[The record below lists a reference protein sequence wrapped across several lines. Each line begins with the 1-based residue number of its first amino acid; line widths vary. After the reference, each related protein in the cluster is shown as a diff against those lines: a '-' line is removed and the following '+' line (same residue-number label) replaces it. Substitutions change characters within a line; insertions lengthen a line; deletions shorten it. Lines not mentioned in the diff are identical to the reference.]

1 MQHASDKKVA
11 MSIPICCL
19 SPVQQYNNY
28 PAPLYSIS
36 HYVSLFTEGLKCCK
50 LFWYLLLPSLCY
62 LLCVSLCLSLFLCVS
77 LCLSLCFS
85 FFLCLLVFRST
96 RKVSNVVSY
105 FDLVLFLCVTF
116 SLCLSVSVSVFVFS
130 VSLCFR

>member
-36 HYVSLFTEGLKCCK
+36 HSVSLFTEGLKCCK
-50 LFWYLLLPSLCY
+50 LFWYWY
-62 LLCVSLCLSLFLCVS
+62 LLCVIFSVFLSVSVSLFLCVS
-77 LCLSLCFS
+77 LCI
-85 FFLCLLVFRST
+85 
-96 RKVSNVVSY
+96 
-105 FDLVLFLCVTF
+105 
-116 SLCLSVSVSVFVFS
+116 SVSAAVSVFLFLPLFS
-130 VSLCFR
+130 CFQVNTEGLKCCKLF